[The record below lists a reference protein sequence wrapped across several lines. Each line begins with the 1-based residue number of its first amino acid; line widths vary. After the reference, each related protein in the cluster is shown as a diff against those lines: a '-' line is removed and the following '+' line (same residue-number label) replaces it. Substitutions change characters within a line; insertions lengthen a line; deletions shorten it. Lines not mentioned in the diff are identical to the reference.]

1 VPLGSFCSGDGSL
14 ATPCPCGN
22 VGAPGHGCANSI
34 SPNGVALAATGTT
47 NPDTMTLSVSGVP
60 GTSAIFLQGDTYDS
74 AGIPFGDGLR
84 CVDGNL
90 LRLSSSPIVANASQF
105 PGPGDPLLSVRGQVL
120 PGSGAYR
127 LYQVYYR
134 NAAALFC
141 PPETF
146 NVSSGWALIW

>member
-1 VPLGSFCSGDGSL
+1 
-14 ATPCPCGN
+14 
-22 VGAPGHGCANSI
+22 
-34 SPNGVALAATGTT
+34 
-47 NPDTMTLSVSGVP
+47 
-60 GTSAIFLQGDTYDS
+60 
-74 AGIPFGDGLR
+74 
-84 CVDGNL
+84 
-90 LRLSSSPIVANASQF
+90 
-105 PGPGDPLLSVRGQVL
+105 VL